1 MYGVFYKVTRNGKL
15 FAGLNDEL
23 IEKFTNH
30 DDAMGCC
37 ESLNMGG
44 YLDELHSGYVVRF
57 IPDLVISK

>member
-1 MYGVFYKVTRNGKL
+1 MYGVFYKATRNGKL
-15 FAGLNDEL
+15 FAGLKDEL

-30 DDAMGCC
+30 NEAMSCC

-57 IPDLVISK
+57 ISGLEINQ